1 MQCMLGRAFFLVL
14 AKVENPFNGR
24 PLFHVVLFG
33 FTFLNL
39 VYISYIGI
47 KNVFRYNAFKRE
59 DRKAVHDLYLLT
71 QINTQY
77 KQKLL
82 AMGQHKF
89 WEREAK
95 LKLGFVNQGE
105 EVYRLIELEKEE

>member
-1 MQCMLGRAFFLVL
+1 ML
-14 AKVENPFNGR
+14 
-24 PLFHVVLFG
+24 LFV
-33 FTFLNL
+33 FTFLSL
-39 VYISYIGI
+39 IYISYIGI

-59 DRKAVHDLYLLT
+59 DRQAVKELHSLT

-82 AMGQHKF
+82 AMSHHKF

-105 EVYRLIELEKEE
+105 EVYRLIELKKEE

>member
-1 MQCMLGRAFFLVL
+1 MQFMRGRAFFLVL
-14 AKVENPFNGR
+14 VKGEKIFNGR
-24 PLFHVVLFG
+24 FFFHAFLLG

-39 VYISYIGI
+39 IYISYIGI

-59 DRKAVHDLYLLT
+59 DRKAVHNLHLLT

-77 KQKLL
+77 KQQLL
-82 AMGQHKF
+82 AMSQHKF

-105 EVYRLIELEKEE
+105 EVYRLIELKKEE